1 MNYTIALRI
10 LPEIGKKYA
19 ATIELGADGI
29 ADAIRKIAEEADR
42 HERWYKEFTEEASND
57 QRAGNG

>member
-1 MNYTIALRI
+1 MIYTISLRI

-29 ADAIRKIAEEADR
+29 ADAIRKLAEEADR
-42 HERWYKEFTEEASND
+42 HERWYKEFTEEGNSD
-57 QRAGNG
+57 QRADNG